1 MGGTETIP
9 AKQWTKKLSHEDRK
23 STKLGS
29 LQVLNADSTTNRTA
43 HPNMDTKTQRRSS
56 SPYSRATGLQL
67 GQRRS
72 NTRTGCQN
80 QRCSLTKH
88 RLDRYANPKLHH
100 CKKPQTQIGNQRKST
115 KKTRPWKQTGRR
127 ARNRTS
133 SSKIASAP
141 GDKVRA
147 HKGANLLPKVPVAL
161 RATCAA

>member
-1 MGGTETIP
+1 VGGTETIP

-100 CKKPQTQIGNQRKST
+100 SKKPQTPHWKPAQST
-115 KKTRPWKQTGRR
+115 KKTRPWTQTGRR
-127 ARNRTS
+127 INLENCALSTRV
-133 SSKIASAP
+133 
-141 GDKVRA
+141 KVRA
-147 HKGANLLPKVPVAL
+147 YKDAAPDSAKIVPVAL

>member
-100 CKKPQTQIGNQRKST
+100 SKKPQTPHWKPAQST
-115 KKTRPWKQTGRR
+115 KKTRPWTQTGRR
-127 ARNRTS
+127 INLENCALSTRV
-133 SSKIASAP
+133 
-141 GDKVRA
+141 KVRA
-147 HKGANLLPKVPVAL
+147 YKDAAPDSAKIVPVAL

>member
-29 LQVLNADSTTNRTA
+29 WQVLNADSTRNRTA

-100 CKKPQTQIGNQRKST
+100 SKKPQTPHWKPAQST
-115 KKTRPWKQTGRR
+115 KKTRPWTQTGRR
-127 ARNRTS
+127 INLENCALSTRV
-133 SSKIASAP
+133 
-141 GDKVRA
+141 KVRA
-147 HKGANLLPKVPVAL
+147 YKDAAPDSAKIVPVAL

>member
-29 LQVLNADSTTNRTA
+29 LQVLNADSTRNRTA

-100 CKKPQTQIGNQRKST
+100 CKKPQTPHWKPAQST
-115 KKTRPWKQTGRR
+115 KKTRPWTQTGRR
-127 ARNRTS
+127 INLENCALSTRV
-133 SSKIASAP
+133 
-141 GDKVRA
+141 KVRA
-147 HKGANLLPKVPVAL
+147 YKDAAPDSAKIVPVAL

>member
-72 NTRTGCQN
+72 NTRPGCQN

-100 CKKPQTQIGNQRKST
+100 CKKPQTPHWKPAQST
-115 KKTRPWKQTGRR
+115 KKTRPWTQTGRR
-127 ARNRTS
+127 INLENCALSTRV
-133 SSKIASAP
+133 
-141 GDKVRA
+141 KVRA
-147 HKGANLLPKVPVAL
+147 YKDAAPDSAKIVPVAL

>member
-1 MGGTETIP
+1 VGGTETFP
-9 AKQWTKKLSHEDRK
+9 AQQWTKKALSRRAK
-23 STKLGS
+23 MPNLGTQPYRCQS
-29 LQVLNADSTTNRTA
+29 RNRTQSNRA
-43 HPNMDTKTQRRSS
+43 SQHGNKDTEEVV
-56 SPYSRATGLQL
+56 SPYSRATGLQR

-100 CKKPQTQIGNQRKST
+100 CKKPQTPNWKPAQST

-127 ARNRTS
+127 ARNRTP
-133 SSKIASAP
+133 SSKIVSAP

-147 HKGANLLPKVPVAL
+147 QNAP
-161 RATCAA
+161 TCCQKSQLN

>member
-29 LQVLNADSTTNRTA
+29 LQVLNADSTRNRTA

-100 CKKPQTQIGNQRKST
+100 SKKPQTPHWKPAQST
-115 KKTRPWKQTGRR
+115 KKTRPWTQTGRR
-127 ARNRTS
+127 INLENCALSTRV
-133 SSKIASAP
+133 
-141 GDKVRA
+141 KVRA
-147 HKGANLLPKVPVAL
+147 HTKTPPRIVPKL
-161 RATCAA
+161 SQLH

>member
-1 MGGTETIP
+1 MHGIHIE
-9 AKQWTKKLSHEDRK
+9 
-23 STKLGS
+23 
-29 LQVLNADSTTNRTA
+29 ADSRFDLLFKA
-43 HPNMDTKTQRRSS
+43 SVDWRLPRCEVAIQRRSS

>member
-67 GQRRS
+67 GERRS

-100 CKKPQTQIGNQRKST
+100 SKKPQTPHWKPAQST
-115 KKTRPWKQTGRR
+115 KKTRPWTQTGRR
-127 ARNRTS
+127 INLENCALSTRV
-133 SSKIASAP
+133 
-141 GDKVRA
+141 KVRA
-147 HKGANLLPKVPVAL
+147 YKDARACFLKV
-161 RATCAA
+161 RAVWRQRPR

>member
-43 HPNMDTKTQRRSS
+43 HPNMDTKTQRKSS
-56 SPYSRATGLQL
+56 SPYSPRATGLQL

-100 CKKPQTQIGNQRKST
+100 CKKPQTPHWKPAQST
-115 KKTRPWKQTGRR
+115 KKTRPWTQTGRR
-127 ARNRTS
+127 INLENCALSTRV
-133 SSKIASAP
+133 
-141 GDKVRA
+141 KVRA
-147 HKGANLLPKVPVAL
+147 YKDAAPDSAKIVPVAL